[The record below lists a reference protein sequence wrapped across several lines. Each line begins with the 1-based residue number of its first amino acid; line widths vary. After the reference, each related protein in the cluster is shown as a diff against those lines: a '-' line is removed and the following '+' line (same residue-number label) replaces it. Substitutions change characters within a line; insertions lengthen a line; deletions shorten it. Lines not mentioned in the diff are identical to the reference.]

1 MTPTKRPLDNSDVS
15 QQPKR
20 HLSLQDYYDN
30 VESHHLH
37 VNSGSAKEFK
47 ESLDKEFPATHQPD
61 SKLSDKDS
69 KTDFRGIETN
79 SKTFDKVGDYCKKK
93 STGIPHIEATVD
105 TKKAAYDRIKTQVL
119 SRINGRQRTELFGL
133 KNQYTEIYTLL
144 EHTITEG
151 EGNSCL
157 LIGPR
162 SCGKSLIMDTAL
174 DRLNTKYKGQ
184 FITIRLSGFAQ
195 SDDKMA
201 LREICRQFD
210 VELSKGFTQ
219 EEYEGL
225 EKKSMSETLQSL
237 IGLLDPPQSQI
248 QDNDEELA
256 DSKRPVAVVIVLDEF
271 DRFTQVSRQTLLYNL
286 FDMAQ
291 SSHTPLAVIGVTSR
305 MNTREMF
312 EKRVRSRFSQRV
324 FAVNRPKTMDQ
335 FWGICKSV
343 LTINLSESAKE
354 KNSEIFNTC
363 AAEWNTEIE
372 TLYSKKDSLFYKQ
385 LERVF
390 YTTKDVREFFDKLIY
405 AIAKASPLLE
415 DREIASYE
423 KEQGISTSQHFIEG
437 LSELELALLI
447 CSARVEIK
455 FESDTFNF
463 NVVYDEYLDVANK
476 LNKERMV
483 AMSSVESGPGGGY
496 RVWSRDVARSAWER
510 LENLDL
516 ILHVETPGSNAQ
528 GAITATATG
537 LVGDSK
543 ATGTVRDD
551 LKMAKV
557 DVNLL
562 EIREIIDHEHILRK
576 WTRL

>member
-1 MTPTKRPLDNSDVS
+1 MPSKRPLDSADAS
-15 QQPKR
+15 HRAKR
-20 HLSLQDYYDN
+20 HQSLEEYYDE
-30 VESHHLH
+30 VEPHHLH
-37 VNSGSAKEFK
+37 IKSGSAKEFK

-61 SKLSDKDS
+61 VNLDEENSAADS
-69 KTDFRGIETN
+69 ADEIIKKEDVKILDHDEKNSMATLDEGTDG
-79 SKTFDKVGDYCKKK
+79 
-93 STGIPHIEATVD
+93 A
-105 TKKAAYDRIKTQVL
+105 KKAAFDSIKTHVL
-119 SRINGRQRTELFGL
+119 SKINGRQRTELFGL
-133 KNQYTEIYTLL
+133 KEQYHEIYTLL

-162 SCGKSLIMDTAL
+162 SCGKSVIMETAL
-174 DRLNTKYKGQ
+174 DKLKAAYKDQ

-210 VELSKGFTQ
+210 VELSKGFTP

-237 IGLLDPPQSQI
+237 IGLLDPPKHQF
-248 QDNDEELA
+248 QDDDYDEQLA
-256 DSKRPVAVVIVLDEF
+256 NVKTPVAVVILLDEF

-324 FAVNRPKTMDQ
+324 FAVNRPRSMDQ

-343 LTINLSESAKE
+343 LTINPKKITSNES
-354 KNSEIFNTC
+354 SDIVTTC
-363 AAEWNTEIE
+363 ATEWNSRIE
-372 TLYSKKDSLFYKQ
+372 SLYSNTDSMFYKL

-390 YTTKDVREFFDKLIY
+390 YTTKDVREVFDKLIY
-405 AIAKASPLLE
+405 PIVKASPLLH
-415 DREIASYE
+415 DKEIFSYE
-423 KEQGISTSQHFIEG
+423 KEQGVSTSQHFIKG

-463 NVVYDEYLDVANK
+463 NVVYDEYLDVANN
-476 LNKERMV
+476 LNKERMA
-483 AMSSVESGPGGGY
+483 AMSNVDSGPGGGY

-516 ILHVETPGSNAQ
+516 ILHVETPGSNTQ
-528 GAITATATG
+528 GSITATATG

-562 EIREIIDHEHILRK
+562 EIGDIIGHDHTLRK

>member
-1 MTPTKRPLDNSDVS
+1 MPPKRSLDNTDASRKS
-15 QQPKR
+15 KR
-20 HLSLQDYYDN
+20 RQSLQEYYDE
-30 VESHHLH
+30 VEPHHLH
-37 VNSGSAKEFK
+37 INSGSAKEFK

-61 SKLSDKDS
+61 VNLDEENNAVDAADGVIKKEVAMKKIHYD
-69 KTDFRGIETN
+69 EEN
-79 SKTFDKVGDYCKKK
+79 SIAILDEDI
-93 STGIPHIEATVD
+93 TGGA
-105 TKKAAYDRIKTQVL
+105 KKAAFDSIKTQVL
-119 SRINGRQRTELFGL
+119 SKINGRQRTELVGL
-133 KNQYTEIYTLL
+133 KEQYNEIYTLL

-162 SCGKSLIMDTAL
+162 SCGKSVIMDTAL
-174 DRLNTKYKGQ
+174 DKLKATYKDQ

-210 VELSKGFTQ
+210 VELSKGFTP

-237 IGLLDPPQSQI
+237 IGLLDPPKHQF
-248 QDNDEELA
+248 QDNNDEE
-256 DSKRPVAVVIVLDEF
+256 SVNVKTPVAVVILLDEF

-324 FAVNRPKTMDQ
+324 FAVNRPRSMDQ

-343 LTINLSESAKE
+343 LTINLENITSDEGS
-354 KNSEIFNTC
+354 NIFNTC
-363 AAEWNTEIE
+363 AAEWNSRIE
-372 TLYSKKDSLFYKQ
+372 SLYSHTDSMFYKL

-390 YTTKDVREFFDKLIY
+390 YTTKDVREVFDKLIY
-405 AIAKASPLLE
+405 AIAKASPLLH
-415 DREIASYE
+415 DKEIFSYE
-423 KEQGISTSQHFIEG
+423 KEQGVSTSQHFIEG

-463 NVVYDEYLDVANK
+463 NVVYDEYLDVANN
-476 LNKERMV
+476 LNKERMA
-483 AMSSVESGPGGGY
+483 AMSSADSGPGGGY

-516 ILHVETPGSNAQ
+516 ILHVETPGSNTQ

-562 EIREIIDHEHILRK
+562 EIGDIIGRDHTLRK